1 MTTLREMI
9 LEAVKSYNGPC
20 TNSQIREY
28 INKKWPGQNP
38 GSINDQ
44 INAASVNLPGRI
56 NYPENQ
62 KEVDTPRNGHDF
74 LFWRA
79 RGNVELYDPSR
90 HGKWGIAS
98 YNGKYR
104 IYRDIKP
111 VPEHR
116 NQEKYSIIYH
126 TDKRWLE
133 NIRKSS
139 PEIKNFWSIRKDD
152 FSGDDF
158 SGIYSSMPFF
168 FKTSDQVIAGYASLL
183 NQDTMTAGEAWA
195 KYGWGNGS
203 ENEAEFLQMLSRH
216 GKPSDRDTI
225 ITCFILRDPVFFQ
238 IPPKLADCGITE
250 LQTMKYLDEWETSII
265 TGMVE
270 EFSSLAKNQPA
281 AVKGNVHSLSVTDGR
296 PYQKDLREELMDIYG
311 NKCAICDMDIPKI
324 LITSHI
330 IPHSMNDETA
340 KRPDNAILLCSLHD
354 SLFDKGFITIIDDNG
369 NYTIKVS
376 KELTKSKS
384 NAVIQICSY
393 LKGAQFHVPTNHP
406 PSKDSLKYHNDK
418 IFLG

>member
-1 MTTLREMI
+1 MI

-20 TNSQIREY
+20 TNSQIMEY
-28 INKKWPGQNP
+28 IDRKWPGQNP
-38 GSINDQ
+38 RSINDH
-44 INAASVNLPGRI
+44 INASSVNLPSRI

-62 KEVDTPRNGHDF
+62 KEVETPRNGYDF
-74 LFWRA
+74 LFWRS
-79 RGNVELYDPSR
+79 RGNVELYDQSR

-104 IYRDIKP
+104 IYRDMKP

-116 NQEKYSIIYH
+116 NQKKYSIIYH
-126 TDKRWLE
+126 TDKRWLR

-139 PEIKNFWSIRKDD
+139 QEIINFWSRRKD
-152 FSGDDF
+152 GL

-168 FKTSDQVIAGYASLL
+168 FKTSDQVITGYASLL
-183 NQDTMTAGEAWA
+183 SQDTMTAWEAWA
-195 KYGWGNGS
+195 KFGWGNGS
-203 ENEAEFLQMLSRH
+203 ENEEEFLQMLSGH
-216 GKPSDRDTI
+216 GKPSDRNTK

-270 EFSSLAKNQPA
+270 EFSPLAKNQLA
-281 AVKGNVHSLSVTDGR
+281 VVKGNVHSLSVTDGR
-296 PYQKDLREELMDIYG
+296 PYQIELRRKLLDIYG
-311 NKCAICDMDIPKI
+311 NKCAICDMDIPEI
-324 LITSHI
+324 LRASHI

-340 KRPDNAILLCSLHD
+340 KRLDNAILLCSLHD
-354 SLFDKGFITIIDDNG
+354 SLFDRGFITIIDDNG
-369 NYTIKVS
+369 NYTVKVS

-384 NAVIQICSY
+384 NAAIQIYSY

-406 PSKDSLKYHNDK
+406 PSKDSLKYHNSK
-418 IFLG
+418 IFRG

>member
-1 MTTLREMI
+1 MI

-20 TNSQIREY
+20 TNSQIMEY
-28 INKKWPGQNP
+28 IDRKWPGQNP
-38 GSINDQ
+38 RSINDH
-44 INAASVNLPGRI
+44 INASSVNLPSRI

-62 KEVDTPRNGHDF
+62 KEVETPRNGYDF
-74 LFWRA
+74 LFWRS
-79 RGNVELYDPSR
+79 RGNVELYDQSR

-104 IYRDIKP
+104 IYRDMKP

-116 NQEKYSIIYH
+116 NQKKYSIIYH
-126 TDKRWLE
+126 TDKRWLR

-139 PEIKNFWSIRKDD
+139 QEIINFWSRRKD
-152 FSGDDF
+152 GL

-168 FKTSDQVIAGYASLL
+168 FKTSDQVITGYASLL
-183 NQDTMTAGEAWA
+183 SQDTMTAWEAWA
-195 KYGWGNGS
+195 KFGWGNGS
-203 ENEAEFLQMLSRH
+203 ENEEEFLQMLSGH
-216 GKPSDRDTI
+216 GKPSDRNTR

-270 EFSSLAKNQPA
+270 EFSPLAKNQLA
-281 AVKGNVHSLSVTDGR
+281 VVKGNVHSLSVTDGR
-296 PYQKDLREELMDIYG
+296 PYQIELRRKLLDIYG
-311 NKCAICDMDIPKI
+311 NKCAICDMDIPEI
-324 LITSHI
+324 LRASHI

-340 KRPDNAILLCSLHD
+340 KRLDNAILLCSLHD
-354 SLFDKGFITIIDDNG
+354 SLFDRGFITIIDDNG
-369 NYTIKVS
+369 NYTVKVS

-384 NAVIQICSY
+384 NAAIQIYSY

-406 PSKDSLKYHNDK
+406 PSKDSLKYHNSK
-418 IFLG
+418 IFRG

>member
-1 MTTLREMI
+1 MI

-38 GSINDQ
+38 GSINDH

-56 NYPENQ
+56 NYPENK
-62 KEVDTPRNGHDF
+62 KEVDTPRNKYDF

-79 RGNVELYDPSR
+79 RGNVELYDPDPSK

-98 YNGKYR
+98 YNGKFR

-139 PEIKNFWSIRKDD
+139 PEIINFWSRRKD
-152 FSGDDF
+152 GL
-158 SGIYSSMPFF
+158 SGIYPSMPFF
-168 FKTSDQVIAGYASLL
+168 FKTSDQVITGYASLL
-183 NQDTMTAGEAWA
+183 SQDTMTAGEAWA
-195 KYGWGNGS
+195 KFGWGNGS
-203 ENEAEFLQMLSRH
+203 ENEEEFLQMLSGH
-216 GKPSDRDTI
+216 GKPSDRDTR

-238 IPPKLADCGITE
+238 NPPKLADCGIIE

-270 EFSSLAKNQPA
+270 EFSPLTKNQPA

-296 PYQKDLREELMDIYG
+296 PYQIELRRKLMDIYG
-311 NKCAICDMDIPKI
+311 NKCAICDMDIPEI
-324 LITSHI
+324 LRASHI
-330 IPHSMNDETA
+330 IPHSINDETA
-340 KRPDNAILLCSLHD
+340 KRLDNAILLCSLHD
-354 SLFDKGFITIIDDNG
+354 SLFDRGFITIIDDNG
-369 NYTIKVS
+369 KYTVKVS
-376 KELTKSKS
+376 RELTKSKS
-384 NAVIQICSY
+384 NAAIQIWSY
-393 LKGAQFHVPTNHP
+393 LKGAQFHVPTKHP
-406 PSKDSLKYHNDK
+406 PSETSLKYHNSN

>member
-1 MTTLREMI
+1 MI

-20 TNSQIREY
+20 TNSQIMEY
-28 INKKWPGQNP
+28 IDRKWPGQNP
-38 GSINDQ
+38 RSINDH
-44 INAASVNLPGRI
+44 INASSVNLPSRI

-62 KEVDTPRNGHDF
+62 KEVETPRNGYDF
-74 LFWRA
+74 LFWRS
-79 RGNVELYDPSR
+79 RGNVELYDQSR

-104 IYRDIKP
+104 IYRDMKP

-116 NQEKYSIIYH
+116 NQKKYSIIYH
-126 TDKRWLE
+126 TDKRWLR

-139 PEIKNFWSIRKDD
+139 PEIINFWSRRKD
-152 FSGDDF
+152 GL

-168 FKTSDQVIAGYASLL
+168 FKTSDQVITGYASLL
-183 NQDTMTAGEAWA
+183 SQDTMTAWEAWA
-195 KYGWGNGS
+195 KFGWGNGS
-203 ENEAEFLQMLSRH
+203 ENEEEFLQMLSGH
-216 GKPSDRDTI
+216 GKPSDRNTR

-270 EFSSLAKNQPA
+270 EFSPLAKNQLA
-281 AVKGNVHSLSVTDGR
+281 VVKGNVHSLSVTDGR
-296 PYQKDLREELMDIYG
+296 PYQIELRRKLLDIYG
-311 NKCAICDMDIPKI
+311 NKCAICDMDIPEI
-324 LITSHI
+324 LRASHI

-340 KRPDNAILLCSLHD
+340 KRLDNAILLCSLHD
-354 SLFDKGFITIIDDNG
+354 SLFDRGFITIIDDNG
-369 NYTIKVS
+369 NYTVKVS

-384 NAVIQICSY
+384 NAAIQIYSY

-406 PSKDSLKYHNDK
+406 PSKDSLKYHNSK
-418 IFLG
+418 IFRG